1 MTSRSMSEEA
11 RRRLGEIEPDI
22 KTLLAR
28 HVGVKA
34 QIIETN
40 REIAYSARASEA
52 WKHRAELRILYCMA
66 RILVRRINGLR
77 AGRDHQQ

>member
-1 MTSRSMSEEA
+1 MSEEA

-34 QIIETN
+34 QIVETE
-40 REIAYSARASEA
+40 REIAYATGASEA
-52 WKHRAELRILYCMA
+52 WKQRAELRILYCMA

-77 AGRDHQQ
+77 DGRDHKQ

>member
-1 MTSRSMSEEA
+1 MSEEA

-34 QIIETN
+34 QIVETEQ
-40 REIAYSARASEA
+40 EIAYATGASEA
-52 WKHRAELRILYCMA
+52 WKQRAELRILYCMA
-66 RILVRRINGLR
+66 RILVRRISGLR